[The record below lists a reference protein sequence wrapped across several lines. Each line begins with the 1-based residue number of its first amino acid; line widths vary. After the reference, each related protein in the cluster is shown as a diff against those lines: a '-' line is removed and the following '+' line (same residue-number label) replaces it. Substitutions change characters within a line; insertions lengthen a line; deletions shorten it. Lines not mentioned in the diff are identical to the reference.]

1 MHMKKILV
9 AVAMCLVLCL
19 TAVAQQNP
27 ADQPATQAD
36 VERYLDAIH
45 SHDMLNQMAEAMAKP
60 MHNMVH
66 EQYLKDKDKLPPD
79 FEERMTK
86 MMDDMLKD
94 IPWDEMMKTTVPVY
108 QKHLTKGD
116 IDALITFYSSPTGQK
131 MLREMPVL
139 MAESMEAMMP
149 IMQEHIDK
157 VAARMQSEM
166 ADMVKNPPT
175 TPKKGPSATRTVRN

>member
-1 MHMKKILV
+1 MRKILV
-9 AVAMCLVLCL
+9 AVALCFILCL

-45 SHDMLNQMAEAMAKP
+45 SHDMLNQMVDAMAKP

-86 MMDDMLKD
+86 TMDDMLKNV
-94 IPWDEMMKTTVPVY
+94 PWDDMMKATVPVY

-116 IDALITFYSSPTGQK
+116 IDALVAFYSSPTGQK
-131 MLREMPVL
+131 MLHELPAL

-149 IMQEHIDK
+149 VIQGHINN
-157 VAARMQSEM
+157 VTTRMQTEM

-175 TPKKGPSATRTVRN
+175 APKKAPASTRTVRN

>member
-1 MHMKKILV
+1 MRKILV
-9 AVAMCLVLCL
+9 AVALCFILCL

-45 SHDMLNQMAEAMAKP
+45 SHDMLNQMVEAMAKP

-79 FEERMTK
+79 FEERMIKT
-86 MMDDMLKD
+86 MDDMLKNV
-94 IPWDEMMKTTVPVY
+94 PWDDMMKATVPVY

-116 IDALITFYSSPTGQK
+116 IDALVTFYSSPTGQK
-131 MLREMPVL
+131 MLHELPAL

-149 IMQEHIDK
+149 VIQGHIDK
-157 VAARMQSEM
+157 VAARIQTEM
-166 ADMVKNPPT
+166 ADATKNPT
-175 TPKKGPSATRTVRN
+175 TPAKKAPSATRTVRN

>member
-1 MHMKKILV
+1 MKKILV
-9 AVAMCLVLCL
+9 AVALCFILCL
-19 TAVAQQNP
+19 PVVAQQNP
-27 ADQPATQAD
+27 ADQPATKAD

-45 SHDMLNQMAEAMAKP
+45 SHDMLNQMVEAMAKP

-66 EQYLKDKDKLPPD
+66 EQYLQDKDKLPPD

-86 MMDDMLKD
+86 MMDDMLKN
-94 IPWDEMMKTTVPVY
+94 IPWDDMMKATVPVY

-116 IDALITFYSSPTGQK
+116 IDALVAFYSSPTGQK
-131 MLREMPVL
+131 MLHEMPAL

-149 IMQEHIDK
+149 IIQGHITN
-157 VAARMQSEM
+157 VTTRMQTEM

-175 TPKKGPSATRTVRN
+175 APKKAPAPTRTVRN

>member
-1 MHMKKILV
+1 MRKILV
-9 AVAMCLVLCL
+9 AVALCFIFCL

-66 EQYLKDKDKLPPD
+66 EQFLRDKDKLPPD

-86 MMDDMLKD
+86 TMDDMMQS
-94 IPWDEMMKTTVPVY
+94 IPWDDMMKAMVPVY

-116 IDALITFYSSPTGQK
+116 IDNLVAFYSSPTGQK
-131 MLREMPVL
+131 MLHDMPAL
-139 MAESMEAMMP
+139 MAESMEAIMP
-149 IMQEHIDK
+149 IMQGQIDK
-157 VAARMQSEM
+157 MAARVQTEV
-166 ADMVKNPPT
+166 ADMVKNPPAA
-175 TPKKGPSATRTVRN
+175 PKKAPAPTRTVRN